1 MSNDILLAKPILP
14 SDFIDC
20 SVGEP
25 YLIRDNLSSL
35 FPLNS
40 FGKSF
45 SNKELEYQRPN
56 GFKQLVD
63 FLEEKHQAPVIICN
77 GAKQAV
83 GSLLYAIKKNGGKSI
98 GLRIPYWALFKPLIE
113 MHGLNQTEHIDHS
126 DSYLLVHPNNPD
138 GFCYDNHT
146 IDYYSNVCTQTK
158 KPLIHDGA
166 YYSHVYLPRNFELKP
181 IGDVQVFTFS
191 KLFGLSG
198 LRIGYSVFHNT
209 NLYKWVMEYMEHM
222 TVGVSSIAQ
231 MFAYDLV
238 TAMHHSPDDARHFED
253 KSYWDLYKN
262 KQIASHINPKIIDT
276 HNIIPTHG
284 MFLWTRCYNLEAF
297 KNAKINIIDGTAFGA
312 PGFIRMNLALHE
324 EQMIEVVNRLNK
336 G

>member
-1 MSNDILLAKPILP
+1 MSDDILLAKPIL
-14 SDFIDC
+14 SDGWIDC

-25 YLIRDNLSSL
+25 YIIRDNLSGL
-35 FPLNS
+35 FPLHTY
-40 FGKSF
+40 GKTF
-45 SNKELEYQRPN
+45 TNKELEYQRPN
-56 GFKQLVD
+56 GFKKLVE
-63 FLEEKHQAPVIICN
+63 FLENKHQAPVIVCN

-98 GLRIPYWALFKPLIE
+98 GLRVPYWALFKPLIE

-138 GFCYDNHT
+138 GYCYDDRT
-146 IDYYSNVCTQTK
+146 IDYYGNLCNQTK
-158 KPLIHDGA
+158 KTLIHDGA
-166 YYSHVYLPRNFELKP
+166 YYSHVYLPSNFDLKP

-198 LRIGYSVFHNT
+198 LRVGYSVFHNT
-209 NLYKWVMEYMEHM
+209 HLYKHVMEYMEHM

-238 TAMHHSPDDARHFED
+238 AAMDSNPGDATHFQI
-253 KSYWDLYKN
+253 KSYWNLYKN
-262 KQIASHINPKIIDT
+262 KQIASHINPSIIDVE
-276 HNIIPTHG
+276 NIMTTHG
-284 MFLWTRCYNLEAF
+284 MFLWARCHNLDAF
-297 KNAKINIIDGTAFGA
+297 KKAKVNVIDGTAFGA
-312 PGFIRMNLALHE
+312 PGFIRMNLALYE
-324 EQMIEVVNRLNK
+324 DQMIDIVNRLNE